1 MSKSCT
7 PCQWREGLSV
17 AAVSMWSPR
26 CSSCAT
32 HANGGMDKAD
42 FSIRNRRSA
51 AVSWR
56 PHRRPHDDTSR
67 SGRHGRPEPSLLWG
81 GRPLNLPR
89 CSHKHSLLAC
99 PHPSSRALALRT
111 HRRPAAVVT
120 HDSIGRPE
128 PSLLWVSGWRGGVP
142 TPGRCF
148 TYARAARYARC
159 SILSG
164 PSASVNAK
172 CKVAPGS
179 IVTLEGDSTVVSTT
193 RGAGAGHGESQSEN
207 TPSMAAGC
215 KLGSPNV
222 ARTLTRAGH
231 LHVPSTL
238 YM

>member
-1 MSKSCT
+1 MLMLKSCT
-7 PCQWREGLSV
+7 PCQWREGLSE

-128 PSLLWVSGWRGGVP
+128 PSLLWAASRRQALLYLCTGSLLRRVLHLVWPIGARQRQGPADQFYVVGMHATALQRRASTRLGLQRELLREMA
-142 TPGRCF
+142 GRS
-148 TYARAARYARC
+148 RAVAWWTT
-159 SILSG
+159 IG
-164 PSASVNAK
+164 PA
-172 CKVAPGS
+172 G
-179 IVTLEGDSTVVSTT
+179 EGDLS
-193 RGAGAGHGESQSEN
+193 
-207 TPSMAAGC
+207 C
-215 KLGSPNV
+215 V
-222 ARTLTRAGH
+222 AR
-231 LHVPSTL
+231 
-238 YM
+238 